1 MGTKTVFYTIESE
14 NSLAEMKAKIKQ
26 SLLFLGGTLVDYD
39 AGFQLKQ
46 GTNGVNFAFAANF
59 EAMINVRQ
67 SAPNKYE
74 IWCAINWSPNTLFWI
89 CLAVGIFVFGILW
102 IVPIL
107 YLFIDPTS
115 AYQNALFRIQSM
127 TSGANPYPFPV

>member
-14 NSLAEMKAKIKQ
+14 NSLVEMKAKLKQ

-39 AGFQLKQ
+39 TGFQLKQ
-46 GTNGVNFAFAANF
+46 GTNGVNYAFAANF
-59 EAMINVRQ
+59 EAMISIRQ
-67 SAPNKYE
+67 PALNKYE

-89 CLAVGIFVFGILW
+89 CLVVGVFVFGILW

-115 AYQNALFRIQSM
+115 AYQNALFRVQSM
-127 TSGANPYPFPV
+127 ASTGHPHPLPV